1 MARTS
6 QPSDTRKVR
15 LARGAAACCPS
26 GPRKVS
32 RPTAEYAPL
41 FKALADETRLEMVGL
56 LAAHGREMCVC
67 DIEAH
72 FAVSQPTVSHHLR
85 VLREAGI
92 VSSERRGSWVYYVL
106 KPVVGITLQRCA
118 KLLQA

>member
-1 MARTS
+1 MPRVS
-6 QPSDTRKVR
+6 KQPDTRKFR
-15 LARGAAACCPS
+15 LARGAAACCP
-26 GPRKVS
+26 GAPRKAS
-32 RPTAEYAPL
+32 RKTSEFAPL

-56 LAAHGREMCVC
+56 LAAHGRELCVC

-72 FAVSQPTVSHHLR
+72 FDVSQPTVSHHLR

-106 KPVVGITLQRCA
+106 NSNVAASLQRCA
-118 KLLQA
+118 KVLEA